1 VGYFCLFL
9 NICHAPRCQPS
20 CKRFDG
26 ELHREETILT
36 FWKAGRSGTVIPE
49 RAPAQMTPIM
59 LFSASAG
66 ERWTR

>member
-49 RAPAQMTPIM
+49 SSCSNDAHYVVLR
-59 LFSASAG
+59 LC
-66 ERWTR
+66 W